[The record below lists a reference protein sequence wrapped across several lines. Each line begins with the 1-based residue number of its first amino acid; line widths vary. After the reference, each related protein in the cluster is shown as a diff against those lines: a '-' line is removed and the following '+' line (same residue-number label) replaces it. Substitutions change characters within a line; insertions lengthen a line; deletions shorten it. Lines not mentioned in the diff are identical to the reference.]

1 MQFFGSCI
9 EVDMH
14 QELFVHDSDNEIKG
28 TDKTCSGKLLCFKS
42 FETIT
47 PFNQF
52 WQAMSTTSGHGG
64 TNVPQRELNIW
75 KFFLQA
81 I

>member
-28 TDKTCSGKLLCFKS
+28 TDKTCSRKLELLF
-42 FETIT
+42 
-47 PFNQF
+47 FN
-52 WQAMSTTSGHGG
+52 SY
-64 TNVPQRELNIW
+64 E
-75 KFFLQA
+75 
-81 I
+81 

>member
-28 TDKTCSGKLLCFKS
+28 TDKTCSGKLELLCFKS
-42 FETIT
+42 FEIIR

-52 WQAMSTTSGHGG
+52 
-64 TNVPQRELNIW
+64 
-75 KFFLQA
+75 
-81 I
+81 

>member
-28 TDKTCSGKLLCFKS
+28 TDKNCSRKLEFLCFES

-47 PFNQF
+47 N
-52 WQAMSTTSGHGG
+52 WYINLVNLHSHG
-64 TNVPQRELNIW
+64 
-75 KFFLQA
+75 
-81 I
+81 